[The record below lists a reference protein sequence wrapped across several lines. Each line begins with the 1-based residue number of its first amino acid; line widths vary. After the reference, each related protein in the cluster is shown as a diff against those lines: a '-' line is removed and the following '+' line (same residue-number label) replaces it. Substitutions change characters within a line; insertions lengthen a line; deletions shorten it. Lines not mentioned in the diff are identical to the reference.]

1 MYSFNNFEGCLC
13 HCPMPPP
20 SATAQPIPSFFV
32 DFLHRFHQMLSEYS
46 AELSRWSGGMRFCPQ
61 QQTLYGRKFAAA
73 PPPATKVR
81 RSLRTEKEKG
91 SSPRGRIGHSGPR
104 KVRILLLN
112 EKDEQKVTL
121 LEKEKDLHGVQGPY
135 FISDGTQQNASPD
148 TEQRRP
154 SRRRA
159 AAVQPPLSI
168 SDRLRRTLAPEHLA
182 NAANVQMPLEMLDK
196 RPRKVRILLL
206 NEKDEQK
213 VTSLEK
219 EKDLHGV
226 QGPYFVSD
234 GTQQNASPDTEQRRP
249 SRRRAAA
256 VQPPLSISDR
266 LRRTLAPEHLANAAN
281 VQMPLEMLEQ
291 TVVET
296 LPESITESGN
306 YSDLLCQYLAGFEHE
321 LGNELDI
328 GCWTDSQMEKE
339 STEMQT
345 NSTPAGNG
353 TTELSKCNEYTV
365 QDPSDSVHFVDAEE
379 DVRQHQ
385 LELEIIGW
393 HNECGD
399 RHGHEGRAQGM
410 ECSPSSSAVVV
421 DPNHEDELIARR
433 CLPRREYGAVQ
444 ATAHTVIG
452 GSTVEAIAGCG
463 RKRQR
468 SSSPPSTKRANAE
481 ECRIYTERTERRV
494 IIDTDNES
502 AASPNFVASP
512 SKTLLHERSVV
523 EGNAAIMS
531 GTPMRF
537 GDSLTHL
544 QLNNQPNRTPQKCY
558 DCSSPTSSLQVLEHG
573 RVQFRTPPSGQKT
586 PTKKRNRTPINKHCH
601 FAGVESCSKTPSS
614 CSTGTPSMISP
625 KLLST
630 RRMYCNL
637 PSARRPRRIA
647 PQKEVCEENTKM
659 IDEERA
665 GDGVKEDDDF
675 GEMSRWGGSE
685 RMEIVAEPSSECK
698 GGERSNSS
706 QRSMR
711 QNTTM
716 NEDGGDAS
724 NGGITLFS
732 ELDHELIGQVLNIIH
747 SREPG

>member
-61 QQTLYGRKFAAA
+61 QRTLYGRKFAAA

-121 LEKEKDLHGVQGPY
+121 
-135 FISDGTQQNASPD
+135 
-148 TEQRRP
+148 
-154 SRRRA
+154 
-159 AAVQPPLSI
+159 
-168 SDRLRRTLAPEHLA
+168 
-182 NAANVQMPLEMLDK
+182 
-196 RPRKVRILLL
+196 
-206 NEKDEQK
+206 
-213 VTSLEK
+213 LEK

-306 YSDLLCQYLAGFEHE
+306 YADLLCQYLDGFEHE

-328 GCWTDSQMEKE
+328 GCWTASQMEKE
-339 STEMQT
+339 SAEMQT

-353 TTELSKCNEYTV
+353 TTELSKCNEDTV
-365 QDPSDSVHFVDAEE
+365 QDPSDSVDFVDAEE

-421 DPNHEDELIARR
+421 CPNHEDELIARR

-468 SSSPPSTKRANAE
+468 SSSPPSTIRANAE

-523 EGNAAIMS
+523 EGNAAIIN

-586 PTKKRNRTPINKHCH
+586 PPTKKRNRTPINKHCH

-647 PQKEVCEENTKM
+647 PQKEVSRSEEITKM

-665 GDGVKEDDDF
+665 GDGIKVDDDF
-675 GEMSRWGGSE
+675 GETSRWDGSE
-685 RMEIVAEPSSECK
+685 RIEIVAEPSSECK
-698 GGERSNSS
+698 GGERSNIS
-706 QRSMR
+706 QRSMS